1 MTKFADTSWSQ
12 SDKAKAYQDDAKHYL
27 PERSLLL
34 SVLVSFYR
42 YFFKQGDRARVLDLG
57 CGDGIVSA
65 ALLCADPSI
74 RLQAI
79 DGSEDMIAAARERL
93 SGLRVENLRVMTFQD
108 LISDTAVLGP
118 FDCVVSAFAIHH
130 IDLLEKQALS
140 RWVFRNLRSSG
151 VFINL
156 DVVLPS
162 APGHEE
168 WYYNLWREW
177 IERHQEEN
185 GISKDFR
192 HIPSEARTRP
202 ENHYD
207 TLKDQLDALKKAGF
221 AEVECHYRFGLFG
234 IYSGMKP

>member
-1 MTKFADTSWSQ
+1 MTNFADTSWSQ
-12 SDKAKAYQDDAKHYL
+12 SDNVKAYQDDAKHYL

-34 SVLVSFYR
+34 DVLVSFYR
-42 YFFKQGDRARVLDLG
+42 NFIKQGDGARVLDLG

-74 RLQAI
+74 CLQAI

-93 SGLRVENLRVMTFQD
+93 SGLHIENLRVATFQD
-108 LISDTAVLGP
+108 LISDTVVLDP

-130 IDLLEKQALS
+130 IDLVEKQALA
-140 RWVFRNLRSSG
+140 RWVFGNLKSGG
-151 VFINL
+151 VFMNL
-156 DVVLPS
+156 DVVLPRVPS
-162 APGHEE
+162 HEE
-168 WYYNLWREW
+168 WYYSLWREW
-177 IERHQEEN
+177 IERHQEEY

-192 HIPSEARTRP
+192 HIPFEARARP

-207 TLKDQLDALKKAGF
+207 TLEDQLDALKQAGF